1 MVKDQEYKLKKKDDE
16 INELK
21 RKIEDMS
28 AEFAKML
35 RETLEKMQER
45 IELAQWDNDNDP
57 QIMKRLKDIAGM
69 QN

>member
-1 MVKDQEYKLKKKDDE
+1 MVKEQEYKLKKKDDE